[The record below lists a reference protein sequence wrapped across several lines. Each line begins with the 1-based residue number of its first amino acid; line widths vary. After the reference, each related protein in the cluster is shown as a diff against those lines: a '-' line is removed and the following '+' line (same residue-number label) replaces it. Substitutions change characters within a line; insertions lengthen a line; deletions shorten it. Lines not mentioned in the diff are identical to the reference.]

1 MKKKRVKRKKV
12 KQKSTN
18 HPRERINE
26 RDREINK
33 KKI

>member
-18 HPRERINE
+18 HPRESI